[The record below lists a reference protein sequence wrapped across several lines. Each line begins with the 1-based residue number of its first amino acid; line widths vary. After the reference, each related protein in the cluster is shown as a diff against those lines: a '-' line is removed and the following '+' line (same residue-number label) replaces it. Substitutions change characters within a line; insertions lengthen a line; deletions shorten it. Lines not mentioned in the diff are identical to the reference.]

1 MILGLG
7 TDLVA
12 VDRVRSA
19 LERHGERFSER
30 VLTAS
35 EQALCR
41 FRSDPALCVA
51 ARFAA
56 KEAAAKALG
65 TGIGQGVRLK
75 DLEVVRESGQPP
87 QLRLH
92 GRAAA
97 VAAELGILRTHLSLS
112 DEPGYALA
120 TVVVEGDIR
129 DPI

>member
-19 LERHGERFSER
+19 LESHGERFLER

-35 EQALCR
+35 ESELCR
-41 FRSDPALCVA
+41 SRGDPALCVA

-56 KEAAAKALG
+56 KEAGAKALG
-65 TGIGQGVRLK
+65 TGIGQGVRLR
-75 DLEVVRESGQPP
+75 DLEVVRESAQPP
-87 QLRLH
+87 QLCLH
-92 GRAAA
+92 GQAAA
-97 VAAELGILRTHLSLS
+97 VAAEQGIVRTYLSLS

-120 TVVVEGDIR
+120 LVVMEGDL
-129 DPI
+129 